1 MKNRMMNKHTNV
13 NQAKQRFS
21 IRKYKKSVSSVMV
34 GMFLIFGFSFDTD
47 ASEKNKVDG
56 VQTEERTEIENQN
69 EEDQTNEAELVE
81 QEDALLA
88 EQENAELLIS
98 ALENISAED
107 KSSYIGEIEVASDI
121 ETVQIIL
128 EEAIVEDEAI
138 YQEILKEEEAKKAEA
153 ERLRAEQAAKKQAE
167 QEAAKQAEAE
177 KAEQEAKELAEK
189 EQAEREEAE
198 RKEKEKVEEETD
210 QQDQDQQQDN
220 DESESEEDTEEDEV
234 EKKQP
239 EQDTDTENDD
249 SENKD
254 DVEDSQS
261 EPDNTEETEDSKE
274 PVEKQPKET
283 EDEVVEEIPEQ
294 SEASEEPITE
304 PVQPEEKIVDKTP
317 EYVEPEQPVEETPVK
332 EDVEVE
338 KQPSVNFQKG
348 VNDAYQN
355 AQDKAQLE
363 AHLTNIVNKTFKM
376 SDTEAFMKSLD
387 VNLEDLT
394 PEEFTYMLLKYLS
407 ENIDAKSVVVTR
419 DDSDDVLIA
428 EGIKDLS
435 TDLDQAKD
443 DSKNNLSMM
452 FYLDNEERASF
463 QHQIDQSKDH
473 SQITAIMMVAN
484 AFNNMNM
491 PDYVAYGNHPSQN
504 TKSIF
509 NNDIEASPSVKSL
522 SLNNEELSGIKELN
536 YIPFELTSERVS
548 DEGPYKIQVQID
560 ERLAQHVTAMTV
572 HPHQSFITKPFK
584 RLVNDDGQLTNVWQ
598 IDYDRLFSSED
609 DIFMTAKNGLIM
621 LEDSIE
627 NIISHYND
635 LESDPLTY
643 QSAVINE
650 DTGNLIDSTVERNI
664 I

>member
-1 MKNRMMNKHTNV
+1 MKNRKMNKHTNV
-13 NQAKQRFS
+13 NQVKQRFS

-47 ASEKNKVDG
+47 ASEKNKVDEF
-56 VQTEERTEIENQN
+56 QTEERTETENQD

-81 QEDALLA
+81 QEEALLT
-88 EQENAELLIS
+88 EQENAAQLITE
-98 ALENISAED
+98 LENISDE
-107 KSSYIGEIEVASDI
+107 KKTYYLGEVEVSSDI

-153 ERLRAEQAAKKQAE
+153 ERLKAEEAAKKQAE
-167 QEAAKQAEAE
+167 KEAAQKAETE
-177 KAEQEAKELAEK
+177 EAEQEAKEIAEK
-189 EQAEREEAE
+189 EQAEQEEAE
-198 RKEKEKVEEETD
+198 RKEKEEVEEEEN
-210 QQDQDQQQDN
+210 QQDQNQKQDN
-220 DESESEEDTEEDEV
+220 DESESEENIEEDEV
-234 EKKQP
+234 EDEET
-239 EQDTDTENDD
+239 EQDRDTENKDTVKEEQPEDD
-249 SENKD
+249 NSKKP
-254 DVEDSQS
+254 EDS
-261 EPDNTEETEDSKE
+261 TES
-274 PVEKQPKET
+274 VEKQPE
-283 EDEVVEEIPEQ
+283 EVEQEVVEEQPEQ
-294 SEASEEPITE
+294 NEVPEEPVTE
-304 PVQPEEKIVDKTP
+304 PVQPEEEIVEKAP
-317 EYVEPEQPVEETPVK
+317 KYIEPEQPV
-332 EDVEVE
+332 VE
-338 KQPSVNFQKG
+338 KQFEEEVEIEKQPPVNFQKG
-348 VNDAYQN
+348 VSDAYKK
-355 AQDKAQLE
+355 ADDKAQLE
-363 AHLTNIVNKTFKM
+363 KHLTNVVNTTFKM

-504 TKSIF
+504 TKSIL
-509 NNDIEASPSVKSL
+509 NNDIEVSPSVKSL

-536 YIPFELTSERVS
+536 YVPFELTSERVS
-548 DEGPYKIQVQID
+548 DEGTYKIQIQLD

-572 HPHQSFITKPFK
+572 HPHQLFITKPFK

-609 DIFMTAKNGLIM
+609 DTFMTAKNGLIM

>member
-1 MKNRMMNKHTNV
+1 MMNKHTNV

-34 GMFLIFGFSFDTD
+34 GMFLIFGFSFDTY

-56 VQTEERTEIENQN
+56 VQTEERTETENKN

-220 DESESEEDTEEDEV
+220 DESKSKEENDEDEV
-234 EKKQP
+234 EDKQS
-239 EQDTDTENDD
+239 ELDTDTENDD

-261 EPDNTEETEDSKE
+261 EHDNTEETEDSKE

-283 EDEVVEEIPEQ
+283 EDEVVEETPEQ

-304 PVQPEEKIVDKTP
+304 PVQPEEEIVEKAP
-317 EYVEPEQPVEETPVK
+317 EYVEPEQPVVEKPVK
-332 EDVEVE
+332 EEVEIE
-338 KQPSVNFQKG
+338 KQPPVNFQKG
-348 VNDAYQN
+348 VSDAYKK
-355 AQDKAQLE
+355 ADDKAQLE
-363 AHLTNIVNKTFKM
+363 KHLTNVVNTTFKM
-376 SDTEAFMKSLD
+376 NDTEAFMKSLD

-419 DDSDDVLIA
+419 DDSDDILIA
-428 EGIKDLS
+428 EGVKDLS
-435 TDLDQAKD
+435 KDLGQAKD

-452 FYLDNEERASF
+452 FYLDNEARAAYK
-463 QHQIDQSKDH
+463 HQIDQAKDH
-473 SQITAIMMVAN
+473 SQITAIMLVAN

-504 TKSIF
+504 TKSIL
-509 NNDIEASPSVKSL
+509 NNDTEVSPSVKSL
-522 SLNNEELSGIKELN
+522 SMNNEALSGIKDLN
-536 YIPFELTSERVS
+536 YVPFELTSERVN
-548 DEGPYKIQVQID
+548 DEGTYKIQIQLD

-584 RLVNDDGQLTNVWQ
+584 RLVNDAGQLTNVWQ
-598 IDYDRLFSSED
+598 IDYDRLFNSED
-609 DIFMTAKNGLIM
+609 DTFMTAKNGLIM

-627 NIISHYND
+627 NIISYYND
-635 LESDPLTY
+635 LGINPLTY

-650 DTGNLIDSTVERNI
+650 GTGNLIDSTVGRNI

>member
-1 MKNRMMNKHTNV
+1 MKNRKMNKHTNV
-13 NQAKQRFS
+13 NQVKQRFS

-56 VQTEERTEIENQN
+56 VQTDEGRETENQD

-81 QEDALLA
+81 QEEALLT
-88 EQENAELLIS
+88 EQENAAQLITE
-98 ALENISAED
+98 LENISDEN
-107 KSSYIGEIEVASDI
+107 KTYYLGEVEVASDI

-138 YQEILKEEEAKKAEA
+138 YQEILKEEEAKKAES
-153 ERLRAEQAAKKQAE
+153 ERLKAEEAPKKQAE
-167 QEAAKQAEAE
+167 KEAAQKAEAE
-177 KAEQEAKELAEK
+177 EAEQEAKEIAEK
-189 EQAEREEAE
+189 EQAEQEGAE
-198 RKEKEKVEEETD
+198 RKEKEEVEEEEN
-210 QQDQDQQQDN
+210 QQDQNQKQDN
-220 DESESEEDTEEDEV
+220 DESESEEDIEEDEV
-234 EKKQP
+234 EDEQS

-249 SENKD
+249 SENRD
-254 DVEDSQS
+254 DVEEKPS
-261 EPDNTEETEDSKE
+261 ETDNAEETDESKE
-274 PVEKQPKET
+274 PVEKQEEVKE
-283 EDEVVEEIPEQ
+283 EVVEEQPEQ
-294 SEASEEPITE
+294 NEVPEEPVTE
-304 PVQPEEKIVDKTP
+304 PVQPEEEIVEKAP
-317 EYVEPEQPVEETPVK
+317 KYIEPEQPV
-332 EDVEVE
+332 VE
-338 KQPSVNFQKG
+338 KQVEEEVEIEKQPPVNFQKG
-348 VNDAYQN
+348 VSDAYKK
-355 AQDKAQLE
+355 ADDKAQLE
-363 AHLTNIVNKTFKM
+363 KHLTNVVNTTFKM
-376 SDTEAFMKSLD
+376 NDTEAFMKSLD

-419 DDSDDVLIA
+419 DDSDDVIIA

-435 TDLDQAKD
+435 KDLDQAKD

-452 FYLDNEERASF
+452 FYLDNEERASY
-463 QHQIDQSKDH
+463 QHQIDQAIDH

-491 PDYVAYGNHPSQN
+491 PDFVEYGNHPSQN
-504 TKSIF
+504 TKSIL
-509 NNDIEASPSVKSL
+509 NNYIEVSPSVKSL
-522 SLNNEELSGIKELN
+522 SFNNEKISGIKELN
-536 YIPFELTSERVS
+536 YVPFELTSERVI
-548 DEGPYKIQVQID
+548 DEGTYKIQVQID

-584 RLVNDDGQLTNVWQ
+584 RLVNDNGQLTNVWQ

-609 DIFMTAKNGLIM
+609 DTYMTAKNGLIM
-621 LEDSIE
+621 LEESIE
-627 NIISHYND
+627 SILSHYND
-635 LESDPLTY
+635 LDSNPLTY

>member
-198 RKEKEKVEEETD
+198 RKEKEKVEEEAD
-210 QQDQDQQQDN
+210 QQDN
-220 DESESEEDTEEDEV
+220 DESESEEDIDEEELEDE
-234 EKKQP
+234 ET
-239 EQDTDTENDD
+239 EQDRDTENKDTVKEEQPEDD
-249 SENKD
+249 NSKKP
-254 DVEDSQS
+254 EDS
-261 EPDNTEETEDSKE
+261 TES
-274 PVEKQPKET
+274 VEKQPE
-283 EDEVVEEIPEQ
+283 EVEQEVVEEQPEQ
-294 SEASEEPITE
+294 NEVPEEPVTE
-304 PVQPEEKIVDKTP
+304 PVQPEEEIVEKAP
-317 EYVEPEQPVEETPVK
+317 KYIEPEQPV
-332 EDVEVE
+332 VE
-338 KQPSVNFQKG
+338 KQFEEEVEIEKQPPVNFQKG
-348 VNDAYQN
+348 VSDAYKK
-355 AQDKAQLE
+355 ADDKAQLE
-363 AHLTNIVNKTFKM
+363 KHLTNVVNTTFKM

-504 TKSIF
+504 TKSIL
-509 NNDIEASPSVKSL
+509 NNDIEVSPSVKSL

-536 YIPFELTSERVS
+536 YVPFELTSERVS
-548 DEGPYKIQVQID
+548 DEGSYKIQVQID

-609 DIFMTAKNGLIM
+609 DTFMTAKNGLIM

-627 NIISHYND
+627 SILSHYND
-635 LESDPLTY
+635 LDSIPLTY

>member
-220 DESESEEDTEEDEV
+220 DESESEEDIDEEELEDE
-234 EKKQP
+234 ET
-239 EQDTDTENDD
+239 EQDRDTENKDTVKEEQPEDD
-249 SENKD
+249 NSKKP
-254 DVEDSQS
+254 EDS
-261 EPDNTEETEDSKE
+261 TES
-274 PVEKQPKET
+274 VEKQPE
-283 EDEVVEEIPEQ
+283 EVEQEVVEEQPKQNEVP
-294 SEASEEPITE
+294 EEPVTE
-304 PVQPEEKIVDKTP
+304 PVQPEEEIVEKAP
-317 EYVEPEQPVEETPVK
+317 KYIEPEQPV
-332 EDVEVE
+332 VE
-338 KQPSVNFQKG
+338 KQFEEEVEIEKQPPVNFQKG
-348 VNDAYQN
+348 VSDAYKK
-355 AQDKAQLE
+355 ADDKAQLE
-363 AHLTNIVNKTFKM
+363 KHLTNVVNTTFKM

-504 TKSIF
+504 TKSIL
-509 NNDIEASPSVKSL
+509 NNDIEVSPSVKSL

-536 YIPFELTSERVS
+536 YVPFELTSERLS
-548 DEGPYKIQVQID
+548 DEGSYKIQVQID

-609 DIFMTAKNGLIM
+609 DTFMTAKNGLIM

-627 NIISHYND
+627 SILSHYND
-635 LESDPLTY
+635 LDSIPLTY